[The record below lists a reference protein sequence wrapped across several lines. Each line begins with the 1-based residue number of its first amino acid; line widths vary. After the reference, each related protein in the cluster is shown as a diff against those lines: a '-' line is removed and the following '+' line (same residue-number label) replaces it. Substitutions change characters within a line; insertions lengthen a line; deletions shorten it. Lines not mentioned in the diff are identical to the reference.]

1 MDYYVD
7 IMLYVSYGL
16 TIVAAI
22 AAIVF
27 PLINSFGNPASL
39 VKSGLG
45 LVALGL
51 IFGIAWALAG
61 NDFTA
66 VQAEEFDMTASLAK
80 LVGGILIMMYILTG
94 VALVG
99 IVYTE
104 ISKMIK

>member
-27 PLINSFGNPASL
+27 PLINSLGNPASL
-39 VKSGLG
+39 IKSGLG
-45 LVALGL
+45 LVVLGVV
-51 IFGIAWALAG
+51 FGIAWAVAG
-61 NDFTA
+61 VDFTT
-66 VQAEEFDMTASLAK
+66 VQAQVFDMTASKAK

-94 VALVG
+94 IAVLG

-104 ISKMIK
+104 LSKMIK